1 MTDVTTML
9 SEFLAVTTLVLTD
22 VDVAKPFYEEQLGL
36 TLLERPR
43 SSSVRREQG
52 VAADDPA
59 WAASRRLPDSHAL
72 RGSMTSRRPASA
84 ISPLGA

>member
-43 SSSVRREQG
+43 QAFGSAR
-52 VAADDPA
+52 A
-59 WAASRRLPDSHAL
+59 
-72 RGSMTSRRPASA
+72 RGRS
-84 ISPLGA
+84 